1 MKDME
6 KDMENKMTGSKRK
19 GHPIRII
26 ILITLL
32 VLFGSVA
39 TVTYLGLKAAGDLL
53 IQTLSEPLDGATSAT
68 VTLDQ
73 GDGNLTLEKNAENEP
88 MLASGTLQ
96 YYEKIGVPLSSHTTN
111 NGAATYT
118 LNAGGGQ
125 PWFQLPWSVCN
136 GGSEWLI
143 RLNPTVSYDVT
154 AFTGGGNIK
163 IDLTGLTVT
172 RLEAETGGGNM
183 EITMPDHAA
192 NLDVYAKTG
201 AGKVIIDAGSILTGH
216 NTLNANSGAGEVTVI
231 LPKDVAVRVNVSQGN
246 VTVDPTLL
254 KIDDTTYETANYQ
267 NASDRVDITAG
278 SGAGKVS
285 VVIG

>member
-1 MKDME
+1 
-6 KDMENKMTGSKRK
+6 
-19 GHPIRII
+19 
-26 ILITLL
+26 
-32 VLFGSVA
+32 
-39 TVTYLGLKAAGDLL
+39 
-53 IQTLSEPLDGATSAT
+53 
-68 VTLDQ
+68 LDQ

-88 MLASGTLQ
+88 MLASGSLQ
-96 YYEKIGVPLSSHTTN
+96 YYEKIGIPLSSHTTD

-125 PWFQLPWSVCN
+125 PWFHLPWSVCN
-136 GGSEWLI
+136 GGAEWLI

-172 RLEAETGGGNM
+172 RLKAETGGGNL

-192 NLDVYAKTG
+192 NYDVQAKTG
-201 AGKVIIDAGSILTGH
+201 AGKVTIHAGSSMTGH

-231 LPKDVAVRVNVSQGN
+231 LPKNVAVRIKVAQGN

-254 KIDDTTYETANYQ
+254 KTDDTTYETANYQ
-267 NASDRVDITAG
+267 NATDSVEITAG
-278 SGAGKVS
+278 SGAGKVN
-285 VVIG
+285 VIIS